1 MGPLLGIKL
10 EFAGLGPA
18 PFCTVMLADMG
29 AEVVRIDRK
38 AADPGGPPGLFD
50 PKLDIL
56 NRARRPVALDLK
68 RLEAVEAALKLIES
82 ADILIEG
89 FRPGVL
95 ERLGL
100 GPEVCLKRN
109 PRLVYGRMTGWG
121 QYGPLAHA
129 AGHDI
134 NYIALT
140 GALHAIGCR
149 EGAPVAPLN
158 LVGDFGG
165 GAMLLAFGVLCALTD
180 ARTSGHGQVVDAAM
194 TDGAGLLMA
203 MMYTFK
209 AMGQWSNERGTNL
222 LDGEAHF
229 YGTFKCADG
238 KWISIGAIEP
248 QFYALLLEK
257 CGLDDPAF
265 EAQLDRSRWPALKDK
280 LAAVFGTKTR
290 DEWCAVMQG
299 TDVCFA
305 PVLDLDEASEHPHNR
320 ARGAFIEIDGVVQP
334 APAPQFSRTVPE
346 VPGAPALPGACTE
359 AALADWVSLRARF
372 ERYALVG
379 RSRLFWTYET
389 SSAIEGRYL
398 FR

>member
-1 MGPLLGIKL
+1 MGPLLGIKVI

-18 PFCTVMLADMG
+18 PFCTMMLADMG

-149 EGAPVAPLN
+149 EGVPVAPLN

-180 ARTSGHGQVVDAAM
+180 ARTSGHG
-194 TDGAGLLMA
+194 
-203 MMYTFK
+203 
-209 AMGQWSNERGTNL
+209 
-222 LDGEAHF
+222 
-229 YGTFKCADG
+229 
-238 KWISIGAIEP
+238 KWWM
-248 QFYALLLEK
+248 
-257 CGLDDPAF
+257 
-265 EAQLDRSRWPALKDK
+265 RR
-280 LAAVFGTKTR
+280 
-290 DEWCAVMQG
+290 
-299 TDVCFA
+299 
-305 PVLDLDEASEHPHNR
+305 
-320 ARGAFIEIDGVVQP
+320 
-334 APAPQFSRTVPE
+334 
-346 VPGAPALPGACTE
+346 
-359 AALADWVSLRARF
+359 
-372 ERYALVG
+372 
-379 RSRLFWTYET
+379 
-389 SSAIEGRYL
+389 
-398 FR
+398 

>member
-1 MGPLLGIKL
+1 
-10 EFAGLGPA
+10 
-18 PFCTVMLADMG
+18 
-29 AEVVRIDRK
+29 
-38 AADPGGPPGLFD
+38 
-50 PKLDIL
+50 
-56 NRARRPVALDLK
+56 
-68 RLEAVEAALKLIES
+68 
-82 ADILIEG
+82 
-89 FRPGVL
+89 
-95 ERLGL
+95 
-100 GPEVCLKRN
+100 
-109 PRLVYGRMTGWG
+109 
-121 QYGPLAHA
+121 
-129 AGHDI
+129 
-134 NYIALT
+134 
-140 GALHAIGCR
+140 
-149 EGAPVAPLN
+149 
-158 LVGDFGG
+158 
-165 GAMLLAFGVLCALTD
+165 
-180 ARTSGHGQVVDAAM
+180 
-194 TDGAGLLMA
+194 
-203 MMYTFK
+203 
-209 AMGQWSNERGTNL
+209 MGQWSNERGTNL
-222 LDGEAHF
+222 LDGGAHF

-248 QFYALLLEK
+248 EFYALLLEK
-257 CGLDDPAF
+257 CRLDDPAF

-346 VPGAPALPGACTE
+346 APGAPALPGACTE
-359 AALADWVSLRARF
+359 AALADWVSLRAKF

>member
-1 MGPLLGIKL
+1 MGPLLGIKVI

-149 EGAPVAPLN
+149 EGASVAPLN

-194 TDGAGLLMA
+194 TDGASLLMA

-222 LDGEAHF
+222 LDGGAHF

-265 EAQLDRSRWPALKDK
+265 GAQNDRSRWPALKDK

-299 TDVCFA
+299 TDV
-305 PVLDLDEASEHPHNR
+305 
-320 ARGAFIEIDGVVQP
+320 G
-334 APAPQFSRTVPE
+334 
-346 VPGAPALPGACTE
+346 
-359 AALADWVSLRARF
+359 
-372 ERYALVG
+372 
-379 RSRLFWTYET
+379 
-389 SSAIEGRYL
+389 
-398 FR
+398 

>member
-1 MGPLLGIKL
+1 MGPLLGIKVI

-18 PFCTVMLADMG
+18 PFCTMMLADMG

-56 NRARRPVALDLK
+56 TRGRRPVALDLK

-149 EGAPVAPLN
+149 EGAPVAN

-165 GAMLLAFGVLCALTD
+165 GACHA
-180 ARTSGHGQVVDAAM
+180 ARLRRVVRPDRRADLRTRQVVDAAM
-194 TDGAGLLMA
+194 TDGASLLMA
-203 MMYTFK
+203 MMCTFK

-222 LDGEAHF
+222 LDGGAHF

-248 QFYALLLEK
+248 QFYALLL
-257 CGLDDPAF
+257 GSTA
-265 EAQLDRSRWPALKDK
+265 
-280 LAAVFGTKTR
+280 
-290 DEWCAVMQG
+290 
-299 TDVCFA
+299 
-305 PVLDLDEASEHPHNR
+305 
-320 ARGAFIEIDGVVQP
+320 
-334 APAPQFSRTVPE
+334 
-346 VPGAPALPGACTE
+346 
-359 AALADWVSLRARF
+359 
-372 ERYALVG
+372 
-379 RSRLFWTYET
+379 
-389 SSAIEGRYL
+389 
-398 FR
+398 

>member
-194 TDGAGLLMA
+194 TDGASLLMA
-203 MMYTFK
+203 MMCTFK

-222 LDGEAHF
+222 LDGGAHF

-248 QFYALLLEK
+248 QFYALLL
-257 CGLDDPAF
+257 GSTA
-265 EAQLDRSRWPALKDK
+265 
-280 LAAVFGTKTR
+280 
-290 DEWCAVMQG
+290 
-299 TDVCFA
+299 
-305 PVLDLDEASEHPHNR
+305 
-320 ARGAFIEIDGVVQP
+320 
-334 APAPQFSRTVPE
+334 
-346 VPGAPALPGACTE
+346 
-359 AALADWVSLRARF
+359 
-372 ERYALVG
+372 
-379 RSRLFWTYET
+379 
-389 SSAIEGRYL
+389 
-398 FR
+398 